1 MREMRRRCRNVILG
15 SNPKVPGEFVKDI
28 LNQGATLV
36 VLGTGGVGKTTIAAA
51 LAMGAAM
58 DTGVLTVDP
67 ARRLRDALGI
77 ERLSSR
83 PLRLEARRLRA
94 AGLDP
99 ALKLSAMVLDVKRT
113 WDGLVERFVQTPEA
127 RHRSAALPA
136 DALANTP
143 PLN

>member
-1 MREMRRRCRNVILG
+1 MRQMRRLCRNVILG
-15 SNPKVPGEFVKDI
+15 PNPKVRGEFVKDI
-28 LNQGATLV
+28 LKQGTTLV

-58 DTGVLTVDP
+58 AGLDTSVLTVGP

-83 PLRLEARRLRA
+83 PVRLEARRLRA

-99 ALKLSAMVLDVKRT
+99 
-113 WDGLVERFVQTPEA
+113 
-127 RHRSAALPA
+127 
-136 DALANTP
+136 
-143 PLN
+143 